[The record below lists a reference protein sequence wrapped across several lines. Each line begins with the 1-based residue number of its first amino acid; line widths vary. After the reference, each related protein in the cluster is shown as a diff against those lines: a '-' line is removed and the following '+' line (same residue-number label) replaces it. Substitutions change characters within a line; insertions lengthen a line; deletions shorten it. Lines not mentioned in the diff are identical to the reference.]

1 VSRLKNFL
9 NDSFPIVIIIIFF
22 FFFFFFFFQLL
33 PAKRLLMRGHCAY
46 PLSLIILT
54 QT

>member
-1 VSRLKNFL
+1 MSRLKNFL
-9 NDSFPIVIIIIFF
+9 NDSSPIVIIIIV

-33 PAKRLLMRGHCAY
+33 PAKRLLMRGHRAY